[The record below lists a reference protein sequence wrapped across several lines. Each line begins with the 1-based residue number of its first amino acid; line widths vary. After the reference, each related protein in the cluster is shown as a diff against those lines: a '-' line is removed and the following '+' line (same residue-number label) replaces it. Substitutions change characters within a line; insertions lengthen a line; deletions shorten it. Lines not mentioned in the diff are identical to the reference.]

1 MHLRT
6 ILPVLFSIAGIFSIL
21 VPFIGSGEADD
32 PINIPSGGN
41 TFSYELNSQ
50 PVSDNTFL
58 SAEVVHENNLFHL
71 TLWMG
76 ANRQDRITFVLK
88 ETEIT
93 EGVYELDDQNKRYL
107 SFEFQSVNCTYTA
120 DESISGVLMINDY
133 DRERQLI
140 RGSFEFMAISDN
152 CNELV
157 RVRNG
162 KFDATYSLM

>member
-21 VPFIGSGEADD
+21 APFIGSREADD

-41 TFSYELNSQ
+41 TFSYELNEQ
-50 PVSDNTFL
+50 KALENIDL
-58 SAEVVHENNLFHL
+58 RAELVYENNLFHL
-71 TLWMG
+71 ILRMG
-76 ANRQDRITFVLK
+76 QDRITFVLK
-88 ETEIT
+88 DTEIRK
-93 EGVYELDDQNKRYL
+93 GAYELDDQNKRYL

-120 DESISGVLMINDY
+120 DETISGVLMIHDY
-133 DRERQLI
+133 DRERHLI
-140 RGSFEFMAISDN
+140 TGSFEFMAFSDN

-162 KFDATYSLM
+162 NFDATYSLM